1 MAPMRRFGIV
11 DFVFLLCILAIAG
24 GVRAGYLMLAAD
36 NGRNAGPLVV
46 QDVAGDADLQQLIRS
61 VKEGNSFSSVAP
73 LADAP
78 EETAHAS
85 PGYPYVVGMTAR
97 LVAPDRLDSTV
108 RWGQCVLGA
117 LTAGLY
123 YLFARRAFRSLA
135 VGVLAGMLCALHPFW
150 IVDTAAINDGTLAS
164 FLVGLSLF
172 VGSRAGQ
179 TGGPFASL
187 LYGLALAGAAL
198 VRAALLPFA
207 FVALAW
213 FLLRSRRMPGGWL
226 GALLSFLGFVIGLA
240 PWTIRN
246 WQVFGEPTPIVDS
259 AYLHVWMGNNPK
271 ADGGPVDVETLS
283 TEQLEELKHT
293 KKQPERYA
301 RMGRIAW
308 DEMRRDPPAVP
319 QHRLMSGLAFFFGQ
333 REMGPEHRV
342 VDVATI
348 TPDATLISGVG
359 LIAEPAPMP
368 MPMPKE
374 LAESYE
380 GVFLWTVLGVTV
392 LGLLGWRWSYGWRA
406 ESMPAVLAMIWIP
419 LPYFL
424 SHAEALSGPRLPLDG
439 VLLCYTAFALLCF
452 VPGVRRYLLAGAAA
466 ATPPPAR

>member
-1 MAPMRRFGIV
+1 MTPMRRFGLV
-11 DFVFLLCILAIAG
+11 DFVLFLCVLATAG

-46 QDVAGDADLQQLIRS
+46 QDVAGDADLQQLIQS
-61 VKEGNSFSSVAP
+61 VKDNSTFISTAP

-85 PGYPYVVGMTAR
+85 PGYPYVVGMASR
-97 LVAPDRLDSTV
+97 FVAPDRRDSTV
-108 RWGQCVLGA
+108 RWGQCILGA

-135 VGVLAGMLCALHPFW
+135 VGALAGMLCALHPFW
-150 IVDTAAINDGTLAS
+150 VVDTAAINDGTLTS
-164 FLVGLSLF
+164 FLVGLALF

-213 FLLRSRRMPGGWL
+213 FLLRSRRLPSGWL

-246 WQVFGEPTPIVDS
+246 WQVFSEPTPIVDS
-259 AYLHVWMGNNPK
+259 AYLHVWKGNNPK
-271 ADGGPVDVETLS
+271 ADGGPVDVATLS
-283 TEQLEELKHT
+283 TEQLKELKDF

-301 RMGRIAW
+301 RLGRMAW
-308 DEMRRDPPAVP
+308 DEMRQNPPAVP
-319 QHRLMSGLAFFFGQ
+319 QHRLLSGLAFFFGQ
-333 REMGPEHRV
+333 REIGPEHRV
-342 VDVATI
+342 VDVAT
-348 TPDATLISGVG
+348 TPADAEAIQGGGIGVVPP
-359 LIAEPAPMP
+359 EPS
-368 MPMPKE
+368 PMPKE
-374 LAESYE
+374 LADNYE
-380 GVFLWTVLGVTV
+380 VVFLWTVLGVTV
-392 LGLLGWRWSYGWRA
+392 LGLLGWRWSYGWRE
-406 ESMPAVLAMIWIP
+406 ESMPAALAMIWIP
-419 LPYFL
+419 LPYLL

-452 VPGVRRYLLAGAAA
+452 WPGVRRHLLDGARA
-466 ATPPPAR
+466 ATPPLPR

>member
-1 MAPMRRFGIV
+1 MIPMRRFGLA
-11 DFVFLLCILAIAG
+11 DFVLFLFVLALAG
-24 GVRAGYLMLAAD
+24 GVRAGYLVWAAD
-36 NGRNAGPLVV
+36 NGRNAGPLIV
-46 QDVAGDADLQQLIRS
+46 QDTPSGADLQQLITS
-61 VKEGNSFSSVAP
+61 VKDNNTFVSAAP
-73 LADAP
+73 LADGP

-85 PGYPYVVGMTAR
+85 PGYPYLVGMTAR
-97 LVAPDRLDSTV
+97 FVAPDRLDSTI

-135 VGVLAGMLCALHPFW
+135 VGALAGVLCALHPFW
-150 IVDTAAINDGTLAS
+150 VVDTAAINDGTLAS

-172 VGSRAGQ
+172 VGARAGQ

-207 FVALAW
+207 FVGLAW
-213 FLLRSRRMPGGWL
+213 FLLRSRRLPSGWL

-246 WQVFGEPTPIVDS
+246 WQVFNEPTPIVDS
-259 AYLHVWMGNNPK
+259 AYLHVWMGNNPE
-271 ADGGPVDVETLS
+271 ANGGPVDVEKLT
-283 TEQLEELKHT
+283 TEQFEEVKNI

-301 RMGRIAW
+301 RLGRFAL

-333 REMGPEHRV
+333 REIGPEHRV
-342 VDVATI
+342 VDVAA
-348 TPDATLISGVG
+348 PSEDAL
-359 LIAEPAPMP
+359 
-368 MPMPKE
+368 MPKE
-374 LAESYE
+374 LADNYA
-380 GVFLWTVLGVTV
+380 GVFLWTVLSVTV
-392 LGLLGWRWSYGWRA
+392 LGLLGWRWSYGWRE
-406 ESMPAVLAMIWIP
+406 ESMPAVLAVIWIP
-419 LPYFL
+419 LPYLL
-424 SHAEALSGPRLPLDG
+424 SHAETLSGPRLPLDG

-452 VPGVRRYLLAGAAA
+452 WPGVGRYLMGGAKA
-466 ATPPPAR
+466 ATPPLPR

>member
-1 MAPMRRFGIV
+1 MRRFGMV
-11 DFVFLLCILAIAG
+11 DFVLFLCILILAG
-24 GVRAGYLMLAAD
+24 GVRAGYLMWAAD

-46 QDVAGDADLQQLIRS
+46 QDSPADADLPQLIKS
-61 VKEGNSFSSVAP
+61 VKDNNSFVSAAP

-78 EETAHAS
+78 EETAHVS
-85 PGYPYVVGMTAR
+85 PGYPYLVGMTAR
-97 LVAPDRLDSTV
+97 FVAPGQLDSTV

-135 VGVLAGMLCALHPFW
+135 VGVLAGTLCALHPFW
-150 IVDTAAINDGTLAS
+150 VVDTAAINDGTLAS
-164 FLVGLSLF
+164 FLVGLVLF
-172 VGSRAGQ
+172 VGARASQ

-187 LYGLALAGAAL
+187 LYGLALAGTAL

-213 FLLRSRRMPGGWL
+213 FLLRGRRMPSGWL

-246 WQVFGEPTPIVDS
+246 WQVFSEPTPIVDS
-259 AYLHVWMGNNPK
+259 AYLHIWMGNNPS
-271 ADGGPVDVETLS
+271 ANGGPVNVAELPP
-283 TEQLEELKHT
+283 EQLSELKEV
-293 KKQPERYA
+293 KQPERYA
-301 RMGRIAW
+301 RLGRIVW

-319 QHRLMSGLAFFFGQ
+319 QHRLLSGLAFFFGQ
-333 REMGPEHRV
+333 REIGPEHRV
-342 VDVATI
+342 VDVATP
-348 TPDATLISGVG
+348 TADAQPIPGG
-359 LIAEPAPMP
+359 PGIIPPEPPL
-368 MPMPKE
+368 MPKE
-374 LAESYE
+374 LADNYE

-392 LGLLGWRWSYGWRA
+392 LGLLGWRWSYGWRE
-406 ESMPAVLAMIWIP
+406 ESMPAALAMIWIP

-452 VPGVRRYLLAGAAA
+452 WPGVRRYLLDGTRA
-466 ATPPPAR
+466 ATPPTAR

>member
-1 MAPMRRFGIV
+1 
-11 DFVFLLCILAIAG
+11 
-24 GVRAGYLMLAAD
+24 VRAGYLMWAAD

-46 QDVAGDADLQQLIRS
+46 QDAPADADLQQLIKS
-61 VKEGNSFSSVAP
+61 VKDNNAFVSAAP

-78 EETAHAS
+78 EVTAHAS
-85 PGYPYVVGMTAR
+85 PGYPYLVGMTAR
-97 LVAPDRLDSTV
+97 LVAPNQLDSTV

-135 VGVLAGMLCALHPFW
+135 VGVLAGALCALHPFW

-164 FLVGLSLF
+164 FLVGLVLF
-172 VGSRAGQ
+172 VGARAGQ

-213 FLLRSRRMPGGWL
+213 FLLRSRRMPSGWL

-271 ADGGPVDVETLS
+271 ADGGPVDVAELP
-283 TEQLEELKHT
+283 TEQFNELKDV

-308 DEMRRDPPAVP
+308 DEMRRNPQAVP
-319 QHRLMSGLAFFFGQ
+319 QHRLLSGLAFFFGQ
-333 REMGPEHRV
+333 REIGPEHRV
-342 VDVATI
+342 VDVVMIPRDEVAI
-348 TPDATLISGVG
+348 PVG
-359 LIAEPAPMP
+359 GIDIASQEPT
-368 MPMPKE
+368 PMPKE
-374 LAESYE
+374 LADNYE
-380 GVFLWTVLGVTV
+380 GVFLWTVLVVTV
-392 LGLLGWRWSYGWRA
+392 LGLLGWRWSYGWRE
-406 ESMPAVLAMIWIP
+406 ESMPAALAMIWIP

-452 VPGVRRYLLAGAAA
+452 WPGVRRYLLDGAKAV
-466 ATPPPAR
+466 TTIDGVRR

>member
-1 MAPMRRFGIV
+1 MTPMRRFGLV
-11 DFVFLLCILAIAG
+11 DFVLFLCVLALAG

-36 NGRNAGPLVV
+36 YGRNAGPLVV
-46 QDVAGDADLQQLIRS
+46 QDAASDADLQQLIHS
-61 VKEGNSFSSVAP
+61 VKNNNTFVSAAP
-73 LADAP
+73 LADGP
-78 EETAHAS
+78 EETAHVS
-85 PGYPYVVGMTAR
+85 PGYPYLVGMAAR
-97 LVAPDRLDSTV
+97 FIAPDRLDSTL
-108 RWGQCVLGA
+108 RWGQCALGA
-117 LTAGLY
+117 VTAGLY

-135 VGVLAGMLCALHPFW
+135 VGVLAGTLCALHPFW

-164 FLVGLSLF
+164 FFVGLSLF
-172 VGSRAGQ
+172 VGARAGQ

-213 FLLRSRRMPGGWL
+213 FLLRSRRMPSGWL

-246 WQVFGEPTPIVDS
+246 WQVFSEPTPIVDS
-259 AYLHVWMGNNPK
+259 AYLHVWMGNNPS
-271 ADGGPVDVETLS
+271 ANGGPVDVEKLT
-283 TEQLEELKHT
+283 TEQLEEVKNI

-301 RMGRIAW
+301 RLGRFAW

-319 QHRLMSGLAFFFGQ
+319 QHRLLSGLAFFFGQ
-333 REMGPEHRV
+333 REIGPEHRV
-342 VDVATI
+342 VDVAT
-348 TPDATLISGVG
+348 PSEDSN
-359 LIAEPAPMP
+359 
-368 MPMPKE
+368 MPKE
-374 LAESYE
+374 LADNYE

-392 LGLLGWRWSYGWRA
+392 LGLLGWRWSYGWRV

-419 LPYFL
+419 LPYVL

-452 VPGVRRYLLAGAAA
+452 WPGVRRFLLDGARA
-466 ATPPPAR
+466 ATPPLPR